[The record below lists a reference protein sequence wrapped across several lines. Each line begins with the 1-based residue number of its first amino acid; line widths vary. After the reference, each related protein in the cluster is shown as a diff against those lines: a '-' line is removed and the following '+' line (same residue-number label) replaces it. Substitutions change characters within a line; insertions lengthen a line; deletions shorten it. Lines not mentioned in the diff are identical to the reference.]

1 MYKNYKSNLSKP
13 SKPNLPKGQQKSQG
27 TVSQKVVKPKPGW
40 NDSVKDEANYKLSA
54 SELVQKKINL
64 MSKHRLEAK
73 EEWLERQEK
82 LRRGVLDEET
92 KKIYDTAKQSKNL
105 STREDEIKRKNLSQ
119 MINFIEKPQKDSKV
133 IVEQVKQNIEQTRK
147 FIHKMEQYQHDEDP
161 NRLLRVIDRLNKNQD
176 QLNCNYDT
184 MHQNNRGQGSL
195 RKSARSMSSQNM
207 NSQRQNSSNENKL
220 SDKKYNQS
228 SQMQS
233 DFFSSS
239 SKENQKDMANYFHS
253 LDKIEE
259 TIKFMEDKI
268 LCERKSPSKQN
279 NAASKIVE
287 KKLFNE
293 IQESSENTKS
303 SIQDNKQK
311 NAHNQQQD
319 RDDSEFETHYHY
331 NMIANQNQFDIKNF
345 EVSKE
350 SQNTAKQLNTSRGS
364 KNIDND
370 ALSFN
375 LTDCEDESQIHGFK
389 NRFEQS
395 LPKNYN
401 RSRSQSQDKK
411 IQSYSQGKKQ
421 YQQENDLVVNDFKC
435 NIDMI
440 DPNIFF
446 NNKQQENEEPNNYE
460 YQYGNKKTYQ
470 ENNKNTNEDTL
481 KSDFQRNYEDTLSSD
496 NYHKKQQSNFVQQ
509 YDNIAQ
515 KKRQELS
522 SQQATVKFQYD
533 TQNDLY
539 SKLKQQTEDDSDQFY
554 ANRIA
559 PQPYTN
565 NYFKE
570 TQKES
575 EFVSKQPIQSYSIQ
589 QQAQEEEQG
598 GDDYLSRNID
608 QLKEILE
615 ATKKDLEK
623 LENNN
628 LNSDEFNY
636 FSSQYQQNQQE
647 GTIQGK
653 KIQKTIAISRNNE
666 LSELQAIQSIKRV
679 ANNLLES
686 TDNKQ
691 IQQSKTLSN
700 NQNPAFI
707 NQYKQQELQTNNVF
721 IQDSN
726 KIKQNNLF
734 SDINEQQNFFTSN
747 IFLCNNNSTQKLNGV
762 AENMYKQTDPY
773 FTSNIFLNDNMSN
786 NNNNSDLK
794 NNQQNFFSNNQIDT
808 QIQTNTNIVK
818 QDMFK
823 KSIQNYSNQGV
834 KPQDSLYIRHHLK

>member
-1 MYKNYKSNLSKP
+1 MYKNYKTNLSKP
-13 SKPNLPKGQQKSQG
+13 SKPNLPKGQQKSLG
-27 TVSQKVVKPKPGW
+27 TVSQKVVKPKPEW
-40 NDSVKDEANYKLSA
+40 NDSVKDESNYKLSA

-92 KKIYDTAKQSKNL
+92 KKIYDTARQSKNL

-133 IVEQVKQNIEQTRK
+133 VVEQVKQNIEQTRK
-147 FIHKMEQYQHDEDP
+147 FIHKMEQYQNDEDP

-176 QLNCNYDT
+176 QQNCNYDT
-184 MHQNNRGQGSL
+184 VHQINRGQGSL

-207 NSQRQNSSNENKL
+207 NSQRQNSLNENKL
-220 SDKKYNQS
+220 SDKKSS

-268 LCERKSPSKQN
+268 LCERKSPAKQN
-279 NAASKIVE
+279 IAASKVVE

-293 IQESSENTKS
+293 VQENSENKKPKIQENTY
-303 SIQDNKQK
+303 
-311 NAHNQQQD
+311 NQQMD
-319 RDDSEFETHYHY
+319 KDDFEFETNYHY
-331 NMIANQNQFDIKNF
+331 NMIANKNQLEIKNF
-345 EVSKE
+345 ELIRD
-350 SQNTAKQLNTSRGS
+350 SQNATKQINTSRGS

-411 IQSYSQGKKQ
+411 IQSEFQGKKI
-421 YQQENDLVVNDFKC
+421 QQENDLVVNDFKC

-440 DPNIFF
+440 DPNMFF
-446 NNKQQENEEPNNYE
+446 NNNQLKNEEINKNE

-470 ENNKNTNEDTL
+470 PNSRNINEDTL
-481 KSDFQRNYEDTLSSD
+481 KSDFQRNYEDTLSAD
-496 NYHKKQQSNFVQQ
+496 NYHKQQKSNFVQQ

-515 KKRQELS
+515 NKRQELS
-522 SQQATVKFQYD
+522 SQQATVKLQYD
-533 TQNDLY
+533 NQNDLY
-539 SKLKQQTEDDSDQFY
+539 SKLKQQTEDDFDQFY

-575 EFVSKQPIQSYSIQ
+575 EFVFKQPIRNYSVQ
-589 QQAQEEEQG
+589 QQAQEEEEQG

-628 LNSDEFNY
+628 LDNDEFNY
-636 FSSQYQQNQQE
+636 FSSQYQQTQQE

-653 KIQKTIAISRNNE
+653 KIQKTIPISRNNE
-666 LSELQAIQSIKRV
+666 LSELQAMQSIKKV
-679 ANNLLES
+679 ANNLLECP
-686 TDNKQ
+686 DNKQ
-691 IQQSKTLSN
+691 VYQTRTLSTS
-700 NQNPAFI
+700 QNPGFI
-707 NQYKQQELQTNNVF
+707 NSYKQQEIPTNDVF
-721 IQDSN
+721 MQDTN
-726 KIKQNNLF
+726 KTKQNNLF
-734 SDINEQQNFFTSN
+734 QDINDQQNFFTSN
-747 IFLCNNNSTQKLNGV
+747 IFLCNNNSTQKANGQ
-762 AENMYKQTDPY
+762 AESMYKQSDPY
-773 FTSNIFLNDNMSN
+773 FTSNIFMNDNSVSN
-786 NNNNSDLK
+786 SNDLK
-794 NNQQNFFSNNQIDT
+794 SNQQNLYSNNQGDT
-808 QIQTNTNIVK
+808 QVQRNTNIVK

>member
-1 MYKNYKSNLSKP
+1 MYKNYKTNLSKP

-27 TVSQKVVKPKPGW
+27 TISQKVVKPKPEW
-40 NDSVKDEANYKLSA
+40 NDSVKDESNYKLSA
-54 SELVQKKINL
+54 SELVQRKINL

-92 KKIYDTAKQSKNL
+92 KKIYDTARQSKNL

-119 MINFIEKPQKDSKV
+119 MINFIEKPQKDSKAV
-133 IVEQVKQNIEQTRK
+133 VEQVKQNLEQTRK
-147 FIHKMEQYQHDEDP
+147 FIHKIEQYQNDEDP
-161 NRLLRVIDRLNKNQD
+161 NRLLRVIDRLNKNSD
-176 QLNCNYDT
+176 QQNSNYDT
-184 MHQNNRGQGSL
+184 VNQNNKGQGSL

-207 NSQRQNSSNENKL
+207 NSQRQNSLNENKL

-228 SQMQS
+228 TQMQS

-293 IQESSENTKS
+293 IQENSDSIKSNTLDK
-303 SIQDNKQK
+303 KEK
-311 NAHNQQQD
+311 NIYNQQLEKVD
-319 RDDSEFETHYHY
+319 FEFETNYHY
-331 NMIANQNQFDIKNF
+331 NMIANKNKLDIKNF
-345 EVSKE
+345 EFSKE
-350 SQNTAKQLNTSRGS
+350 SQNGAKQINTSRGS

-375 LTDCEDESQIHGFK
+375 LTDGEDESQTHGFK

-401 RSRSQSQDKK
+401 RSRSQSQDKQ
-411 IQSYSQGKKQ
+411 IQYDSQGKKF
-421 YQQENDLVVNDFKC
+421 QQENDIVVNDFKC

-440 DPNIFF
+440 DPNMFF
-446 NNKQQENEEPNNYE
+446 NSNQQENEQMNKFQ
-460 YQYGNKKTYQ
+460 YQYDNKKTFQ
-470 ENNKNTNEDTL
+470 ENNRNTNDDNM
-481 KSDFQRNYEDTLSSD
+481 KSDFQRNYEDTLSSAD
-496 NYHKKQQSNFVQQ
+496 NYNKQQKSNFVQQ
-509 YDNIAQ
+509 YDNIAS

-533 TQNDLY
+533 TQNELY
-539 SKLKQQTEDDSDQFY
+539 SKLKQQTEDDSEQFY

-570 TQKES
+570 TQRDS
-575 EFVSKQPIQSYSIQ
+575 EYISKQPNKSQQPCSVQ
-589 QQAQEEEQG
+589 QQVQDEEQG

-636 FSSQYQQNQQE
+636 FSSQYQQTQQE

-653 KIQKTIAISRNNE
+653 KIQKTIPISRNNE
-666 LSELQAIQSIKRV
+666 LSELQAIQSIKKV
-679 ANNLLES
+679 ANNLLECS
-686 TDNKQ
+686 DNRQVYQNK
-691 IQQSKTLSN
+691 I
-700 NQNPAFI
+700 NPAFI
-707 NQYKQQELQTNNVF
+707 NSYKQQEIPTTNDVLV
-721 IQDSN
+721 QDSN
-726 KIKQNNLF
+726 LSKQNNLF
-734 SDINEQQNFFTSN
+734 QDISEQQNFFTSN
-747 IFLCNNNSTQKLNGV
+747 IFLCNNNSIQKTNG
-762 AENMYKQTDPY
+762 AADNMYKQSDPY
-773 FTSNIFLNDNMSN
+773 FTSNIFLNDNISN
-786 NNNNSDLK
+786 NNDLK
-794 NNQQNFFSNNQIDT
+794 NNQSNLYSNNQGDT
-808 QIQTNTNIVK
+808 QIQRNQNIIK